1 MTIYLLFAGI
11 GIVTLTIISE
21 ATGTHPDR
29 ASAAF
34 AALARHA
41 VASQTELGR
50 GAMPGAFS
58 GQPVA
63 DPSCGGT
70 TIEESD
76 VRDSIDHMRERRP

>member
-29 ASAAF
+29 APAAF
-34 AALARHA
+34 AALARHT
-41 VASQTELGR
+41 VTSQTELGSS
-50 GAMPGAFS
+50 AMPEVLS
-58 GQPVA
+58 GDPVA
-63 DPSCGGT
+63 DPSCGGI
-70 TIEESD
+70 TIEDSD